1 MPTGSLSSKLV
12 DNTRFLLP
20 REELDHIMGK
30 VLVIAA
36 PLMVAVQTTL
46 ANFCKPHP
54 IAFCPLH
61 LLIFNGVQVFICR
74 DFRHPSIVVVF
85 VLIVVEFDRIT
96 RPRSD
101 ERRVGKECVGT
112 CRSRWSPYH

>member
-46 ANFCKPHP
+46 ANFCKLPP
-54 IAFCPLH
+54 IAFCRLH
-61 LLIFNGVQVFICR
+61 VLIFNGVQVFICR
-74 DFRHPSIVVVF
+74 DFQQ
-85 VLIVVEFDRIT
+85 DRKST
-96 RPRSD
+96 RLHSSHS
-101 ERRVGKECVGT
+101 C
-112 CRSRWSPYH
+112 SSSLSSSA

>member
-46 ANFCKPHP
+46 SNFCNPHP
-54 IAFCPLH
+54 IAFFPLH
-61 LLIFNGVQVFICR
+61 LLIFNGVHVFICR
-74 DFRHPSIVVVF
+74 DFRHPCIVFVF
-85 VLIVVEFDRIT
+85 VLIVVEFDMIT
-96 RPRSD
+96 MPFSLISD
-101 ERRVGKECVGT
+101 HYPSELF
-112 CRSRWSPYH
+112 SLFL